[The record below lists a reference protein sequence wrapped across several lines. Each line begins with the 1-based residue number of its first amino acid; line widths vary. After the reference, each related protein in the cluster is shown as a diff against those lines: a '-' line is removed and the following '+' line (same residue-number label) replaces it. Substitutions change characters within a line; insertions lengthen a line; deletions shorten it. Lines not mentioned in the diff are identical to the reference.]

1 MCHHIMNG
9 GAVEITLVK
18 HFESSYSQKATT
30 KEILVKHKQGLM
42 QHGKAPSVYINCF
55 LQRSRLGTRHG

>member
-30 KEILVKHKQGLM
+30 KEILVKHKQGLT
-42 QHGKAPSVYINCF
+42 QQEKILAICINCF
-55 LQRSRLGTRHG
+55 LHRYMLGTGA